1 MDQSAIGA
9 DDHRVVAYARLVD
22 PAAWPGSDEP
32 EVNPVT
38 APRLRFSL
46 EAGYRIACHEGGVL
60 DPTDVVGRI
69 CFELGLV
76 DDTAPLQTV
85 PGIDPAE
92 LASLAAILMGEAEG
106 GPEPGDMESDE
117 TASAVP
123 GDDFDEVVLRKPA
136 PVKPEESAGTG
147 KEVGADE
154 ETGVDE
160 AGVDEIDPDHD
171 PEAGISHVGD
181 ADEGQYHEER

>member
-22 PAAWPGSDEP
+22 PAVWPEGVEP

-46 EAGYRIACHEGGVL
+46 EAGYRIACHEGGVV
-60 DPTDVVGRI
+60 DPTDVVERL
-69 CFELGLV
+69 CLELGL
-76 DDTAPLQTV
+76 DEGTAPLQTIS
-85 PGIDPAE
+85 GIDPAE
-92 LASLAAILMGEAEG
+92 LASLAAILMGQA
-106 GPEPGDMESDE
+106 GDGEEDGDAAPTGD
-117 TASAVP
+117 TASTP
-123 GDDFDEVVLRKPA
+123 DDADADEVVLRRPESA
-136 PVKPEESAGTG
+136 VPEE
-147 KEVGADE
+147 EGADAPDSPE
-154 ETGVDE
+154 DDSDE
-160 AGVDEIDPDHD
+160 EIDPDHD

>member
-1 MDQSAIGA
+1 MDHSAIGA

-22 PAAWPGSDEP
+22 PAAWPDGVEP

-46 EAGYRIACHEGGVL
+46 EAGYRIACHEGGVP

-69 CFELGLV
+69 CHELGLH
-76 DDTAPLQTV
+76 DGGAPLQTI
-85 PGIDPAE
+85 PGIDPSE
-92 LASLAAILMGEAEG
+92 LASLAAILMGQTGDGQEHADDAPAVDAAAAAD
-106 GPEPGDMESDE
+106 GPDIE
-117 TASAVP
+117 
-123 GDDFDEVVLRKPA
+123 EVVLRKSGPA
-136 PVKPEESAGTG
+136 APEEEGV
-147 KEVGADE
+147 VGADSA
-154 ETGVDE
+154 GDRHDE
-160 AGVDEIDPDHD
+160 DEIDPDHD

>member
-22 PAAWPGSDEP
+22 PGAWPEGVEP

-46 EAGYRIACHEGGVL
+46 EAGYRVACHEGGIL

-69 CFELGLV
+69 CLELGI
-76 DDTAPLQTV
+76 DDGVAPLQTV

-92 LASLAAILMGEAEG
+92 LASLAAILMGGAEG
-106 GPEPGDMESDE
+106 DRESGDVDQAAE
-117 TASAVP
+117 TASASSE
-123 GDDFDEVVLRKPA
+123 DDSDEVVLRRAGPA
-136 PVKPEESAGTG
+136 EPDEAVGHEEGDG
-147 KEVGADE
+147 G
-154 ETGVDE
+154 DE

-181 ADEGQYHEER
+181 ADEGQYHEDR

>member
-22 PAAWPGSDEP
+22 PGAWPEGVEP

-46 EAGYRIACHEGGVL
+46 EAGYRVACHEGGIL

-69 CFELGLV
+69 CLELGI
-76 DDTAPLQTV
+76 DDGVAPLQTV

-92 LASLAAILMGEAEG
+92 LASLAAILMGGAEG
-106 GPEPGDMESDE
+106 DREPGDVDQAAE
-117 TASAVP
+117 TASASSE
-123 GDDFDEVVLRKPA
+123 DDSDEVVLRKNA
-136 PVKPEESAGTG
+136 PVET
-147 KEVGADE
+147 ADE
-154 ETGVDE
+154 APRTDDGTNADDE
-160 AGVDEIDPDHD
+160 SGDQIDPDHD

>member
-9 DDHRVVAYARLVD
+9 DDRRIVAYARLVD
-22 PAAWPGSDEP
+22 PAAWPEGVDP

-69 CFELGLV
+69 CLDLGI
-76 DDTAPLQTV
+76 DDGVASLQTV

-92 LASLAAILMGEAEG
+92 LASLAAILMGGAEG
-106 GPEPGDMESDE
+106 DQEPGDVEQAAE
-117 TASAVP
+117 TASASSE
-123 GDDFDEVVLRKPA
+123 DDSDEVVLRRPA
-136 PVKPEESAGTG
+136 QAEPDEV
-147 KEVGADE
+147 VGAE
-154 ETGVDE
+154 ENDADVD
-160 AGVDEIDPDHD
+160 GIDPDHD